1 MTSTEWDIQR
11 VARTALIIVVAL
23 AAVWTLWRFLPAL
36 AWACVLAIATWPV
49 RHGLARRGM
58 GRTSA
63 ALLLTLVLAVLLVM
77 PLIAIGVESVRD
89 SHAVADWL
97 RDVRQNGLGTP
108 VWLSHIPM
116 FGESVTSWWD
126 TNLAAPGAARSLLG
140 RSETAGIFAFTRMLG
155 AEVAS
160 RLTIL
165 LFTLLALFFI
175 YRDGPGLMKEMQVV
189 ANRVFGPPGS
199 HLGQN
204 AVAAVR
210 GTVNGLVLVGFGEG
224 VVLGIAYWA
233 VGMKH
238 VVLLTLVTG
247 VLAAIPFG
255 APLIFV
261 FASLYMLATGHT
273 TGFIVIEAT
282 GWLVVFVADHFIRP
296 ILIGSSTRLPFVW
309 VLLGIF
315 GGLETF
321 GLIGVFLGPAIMSV
335 VIAIW
340 REGAETPGATTVT

>member
-1 MTSTEWDIQR
+1 MTSNEWDLQR

-36 AWACVLAIATWPV
+36 AWASVLGIATWPL
-49 RHGLARRGM
+49 RHELARRGM

-63 ALLLTLVLAVLLVM
+63 ALLLTFILAVVLVM
-77 PLIAIGVESVRD
+77 PLIAIGIEGVRD
-89 SHAVADWL
+89 SHAVADWI

-108 VWLSHIPM
+108 GWLSHVPM
-116 FGESVTSWWD
+116 FGESLTSWWE
-126 TNLAAPGAARSLLG
+126 TNLAPPGAARSLLG
-140 RSETAGIFAFTRMLG
+140 PSETAGIFAFTRMLG
-155 AEVAS
+155 AEIAS
-160 RLTIL
+160 RFTIL

-175 YRDGPGLMKEMQVV
+175 YRDGPALMQEMQVV

-210 GTVNGLVLVGFGEG
+210 ATVNGLVLVGLGEG
-224 VVLGIAYWA
+224 AVLGIAYWA
-233 VGMKH
+233 AGMQH
-238 VVLLTLVTG
+238 VVLLTLTTG

-261 FASLYMLATGHT
+261 FASLYLLATGHT
-273 TGFIVIEAT
+273 TGAIVIMVT
-282 GWLVVFVADHFIRP
+282 GWLVVFVADHFVRP

-335 VIAIW
+335 LMAIW
-340 REGAETPGATTVT
+340 REGAEAPGTPAAT